1 MYTCILP
8 NIYVHGERKLLIK
21 TLHKEAGM
29 HEHVLPQSV
38 MQHHADVVLSS
49 FPRLLKDPAAS
60 RVMLFL
66 VCVHNTV
73 SRLYDCTCYHF

>member
-1 MYTCILP
+1 
-8 NIYVHGERKLLIK
+8 
-21 TLHKEAGM
+21 M
-29 HEHVLPQSV
+29 HEHVLPNSV

-66 VCVHNTV
+66 VCVYTV
-73 SRLYDCTCYHF
+73 LYVHT